1 VLLHEL
7 RVNTEDLICGP
18 LSNSYMRHVER
29 FSRGAEFD
37 NDSISQKHQNKG
49 CCRVH
54 TGNFSR
60 GLVGWGGPKRR
71 SYRWRWSEL

>member
-1 VLLHEL
+1 
-7 RVNTEDLICGP
+7 
-18 LSNSYMRHVER
+18 MRHAER

-60 GLVGWGGPKRR
+60 GLVG
-71 SYRWRWSEL
+71 